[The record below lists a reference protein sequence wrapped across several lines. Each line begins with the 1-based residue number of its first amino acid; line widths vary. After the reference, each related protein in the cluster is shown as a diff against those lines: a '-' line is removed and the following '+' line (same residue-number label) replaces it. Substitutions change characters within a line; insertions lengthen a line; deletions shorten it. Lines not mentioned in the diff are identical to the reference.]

1 MKTLITGLLIIT
13 MLSGCTTMT
22 KVWDAYNMRPFDN
35 NEYAQINGIRTIA
48 NLSAA
53 KCGTKEVY
61 SDINTLWYMSA
72 ILKNYSSGIPGNKQ
86 VTIMTAEL
94 SEMIKGLKNSY
105 DSLKE
110 PAVSVAYCTLKFGL
124 IEQNAVIIQNAIGAK
139 PR

>member
-1 MKTLITGLLIIT
+1 MQILIH
-13 MLSGCTTMT
+13 
-22 KVWDAYNMRPFDN
+22 Y
-35 NEYAQINGIRTIA
+35 
-48 NLSAA
+48 
-53 KCGTKEVY
+53 GTCQQY
-61 SDINTLWYMSA
+61 
-72 ILKNYSSGIPGNKQ
+72 LKIKQ